1 MTLMLVLSL
10 LKQTGIT
17 LTYASCLWWFFFV
30 VELSNPLFILD
41 ALHYFHLSLRES
53 FIPFACYIILYMT
66 IDKLHAP

>member
-1 MTLMLVLSL
+1 M
-10 LKQTGIT
+10 
-17 LTYASCLWWFFFV
+17 